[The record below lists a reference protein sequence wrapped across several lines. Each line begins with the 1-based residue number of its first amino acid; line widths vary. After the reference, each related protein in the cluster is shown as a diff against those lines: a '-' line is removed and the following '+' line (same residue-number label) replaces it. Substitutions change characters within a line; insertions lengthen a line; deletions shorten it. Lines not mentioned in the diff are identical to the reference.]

1 MRIGILGP
9 LQVADGHIRGARL
22 RVLLVRLALEPGRVV
37 TSDSLA
43 ADLWEEPPANPV
55 AALHSLVSRL
65 RRELRDG
72 PREGPREGPRGGRH
86 EGLHEG
92 LQGVVVSHPAGY
104 LLDVPPQEV
113 DAVEFERLVRAG
125 RGERDPERAA
135 ALLRSALSLWRGAA
149 LADAADLPFAR
160 VAAARLEE
168 LRLSTLEARVGADL
182 ALADA
187 AAAGAL
193 VAELEEIVAAHPLRE
208 PFHALLMR
216 ALRAAGRR
224 GDALEAFER
233 VRRRLA
239 DELGV
244 DPGQELRAAHLEA
257 LREAP
262 PARAVRAVRGNVP
275 APVSSLVGRQE
286 DVARVRSL
294 LSAAR
299 LVTLTGPGGAGK
311 TRLAVEVAGGLAAAS
326 GVWLVEL
333 VSAGDSAGV
342 VAAVRATVPSGGP
355 EPDGDVAARPAA
367 SSLDALVRG
376 LAGRELVLVLD
387 NCEHVV
393 DGAAAVAEGLLA
405 GVPGLRIL
413 ATSREP
419 LDVPGEHL
427 HPVRPL
433 ALPGDGV
440 DAARALEFPAV
451 ALFAER
457 ASAARPGF
465 VVDDSV
471 VADVVAVCREL
482 DGLPLAIELA
492 AARLRSFTVR
502 QLAEAVGERLALRGG
517 RTAGPRHRTL
527 RAVIGWSW
535 DLLSPE
541 ERVALRRLSVFAGGA
556 TAEAALRV
564 CGAGLETVA
573 GLVDRS
579 LVVVAEPDGPADRVA
594 RTQAAQS
601 EAQIQAAQ
609 RRPAQVRYRLL
620 ETVRAYAAERLEEA
634 GEARAVRDRHLG
646 YFVGTAEE
654 SEPGLRTADQL
665 GLLAMLDAE
674 RGNLDAALGH
684 AVRTGQERQALRL
697 FMARLWAWTVRGRGD
712 EATGWARAIR
722 AVLGEAAPPGLELPH
737 TLCVLLA
744 SDGPYAAPEALR
756 VVEESGHPVALWA
769 WVVGVRPSGGAVDHW
784 RRALAAMRA
793 FGDHEDPWARATGL
807 LMGGI
812 GEFEYGRGRAR
823 AAEGWLREALAGY
836 RALGERWGLSLTLY
850 WLSLAAENRGDAAE
864 ALALLEEAAELAGL
878 LGGLESV
885 PVPLM
890 LRMRL
895 AQLRARTGD
904 LAGAEQELT
913 WAGEVVGRT
922 RDRVAAARVRQ
933 AAGEVARRRGALG
946 EAEDLLTE
954 ALELAG
960 GQAGVPGQFL
970 ATVHVE
976 LARVRAERGDRRAAW
991 RSLRSALESSGRA
1004 GDETVRAMVLEAVAE
1019 WCAAGGDLSRAA
1031 LVAGAARTLRGLDGV
1046 PDGVPHGVP
1055 DGVPGMCPGVCSG
1068 GGAPRPQPRLG
1079 LVRAV
1084 ARAPIEGRD

>member
-9 LQVADGHIRGARL
+9 LRVIGTPIRGARL
-22 RVLLVRLALEPGRVV
+22 RVLLIRLALEPGKVV
-37 TSDSLA
+37 TAEKLTD
-43 ADLWEEPPANPV
+43 DLWEEPPANPA

-65 RRELRDG
+65 RRELQKG
-72 PREGPREGPRGGRH
+72 LQEGSQ
-86 EGLHEG
+86 EGLRG
-92 LQGVVVSHPAGY
+92 AVVSHPAGY
-104 LLDVPPQEV
+104 LLDVPPEAV
-113 DAVEFERLVRAG
+113 DAAEFEHLVRAG
-125 RGERDPERAA
+125 RAERDPRRAA
-135 ALLRSALSLWRGAA
+135 AVLRSALSLWRGTA

-168 LRLSTLEARVGADL
+168 LRLSALEARVTADL
-182 ALADA
+182 AVADVA
-187 AAAGAL
+187 TTGAL
-193 VAELEEIVAAHPLRE
+193 VAELEELVAAHPLRE

-216 ALRAAGRR
+216 ALCAAGRR
-224 GDALEAFER
+224 GDALKTFER

-244 DPGQELRAAHLEA
+244 DPGPELRAAHLEA
-257 LREAP
+257 LRDPPTAP
-262 PARAVRAVRGNVP
+262 AAPARAVRGNVP
-275 APVSSLVGRQE
+275 APVTSLVGRRE

-311 TRLAVEVAGGLAAAS
+311 TRLAVEVAGGLTAAS

-333 VSAGDSAGV
+333 ASAGDPADV
-342 VAAVRATVPSGGP
+342 AAAVRATIPPAAP
-355 EPDGDVAARPAA
+355 EPDGDVARRSAGSP
-367 SSLDALVRG
+367 LDALVEA

-393 DGAAAVAEGLLA
+393 DGVAAVAERLLA
-405 GVPGLRIL
+405 GVPGLRVL

-451 ALFAER
+451 ALFAAR

-465 VVDDSV
+465 AVDESV

-502 QLAEAVGERLALRGG
+502 QLAEAVGERLTLRGG

-527 RAVIGWSW
+527 RAVIDWSW
-535 DLLSPE
+535 DLLSPG
-541 ERVALRRLSVFAGGA
+541 ERVTLRRLSVFAGGA

-573 GLVDRS
+573 ALVDKS
-579 LVVVAEPDGPADRVA
+579 LVVVAEPDGPGGRASR
-594 RTQAAQS
+594 
-601 EAQIQAAQ
+601 
-609 RRPAQVRYRLL
+609 VRYRLL

-646 YFVGTAEE
+646 LFLETAEE
-654 SEPGLRTADQL
+654 SEPGLRTAGQL

-712 EATGWARAIR
+712 EAARWARAIR
-722 AVLGEAAPPGLELPH
+722 AARAIRVARGDAPPPGLELPH
-737 TLCVLLA
+737 TLCALLA
-744 SDGPYAAPEALR
+744 SDGPSASPEALR

-769 WVVGVRPSGGAVDHW
+769 WIVGVRPAGAGVDHW

-793 FGDHEDPWARATGL
+793 FGDHEDPWARATAL

-812 GEFEYGRGRAR
+812 GEFEYGRAGAR

-836 RALGERWGLSLTLY
+836 RALGERWGLSLALY
-850 WLSLAAENRGDAAE
+850 WLSLAAENRGEAAE
-864 ALALLEEAAELAGL
+864 ALTLLEEAAELAGL
-878 LGGLESV
+878 LGGLEAV

-890 LRMRL
+890 LRVRL

-904 LAGAEQELT
+904 LAGADRELAR
-913 WAGEVVGRT
+913 AGEVAGRT
-922 RDRVAAARVRQ
+922 GDRVAAARVRQ
-933 AAGEVARRRGALG
+933 AAGEVARRRGKLG
-946 EAEDLLTE
+946 EAEGLLVG
-954 ALELAG
+954 ALELVG
-960 GQAGVPGQFL
+960 GQAGVPAQFL

-976 LARVRAERGDRRAAW
+976 LARVRAGRGDREGAW

-1019 WCAAGGDLSRAA
+1019 WCAVGGDLSRAA
-1031 LVAGAARTLRGLDGV
+1031 LLAAAARTLRGLDGV
-1046 PDGVPHGVP
+1046 SDGVPNGI
-1055 DGVPGMCPGVCSG
+1055 PGVCSDG
-1068 GGAPRPQPRLG
+1068 GTPRPQPRLRF
-1079 LVRAV
+1079 VRTV

>member
-9 LQVADGHIRGARL
+9 LQVADGHIRGTRL

-65 RRELRDG
+65 RRELR
-72 PREGPREGPRGGRH
+72 EGPR

-125 RGERDPERAA
+125 RAERDPERAA

-149 LADAADLPFAR
+149 LADAADLPFAM

-244 DPGQELRAAHLEA
+244 DPGPELRAAHLEA

-262 PARAVRAVRGNVP
+262 QARAVRVVRGNVP

-333 VSAGDSAGV
+333 ASTGDSAGV

-355 EPDGDVAARPAA
+355 EPDGDVAARPAV
-367 SSLDALVRG
+367 SSLDALVQG

-393 DGAAAVAEGLLA
+393 AGAAAVAEGLLA

-419 LDVPGEHL
+419 LDVSGEHL

-579 LVVVAEPDGPADRVA
+579 LVVVAEPDGPADRA
-594 RTQAAQS
+594 TRT
-601 EAQIQAAQ
+601 QAAQ

-646 YFVGTAEE
+646 YFLETAEE

-712 EATGWARAIR
+712 EAAGWARAVR
-722 AVLGEAAPPGLELPH
+722 PVLGEAAPPGLELPH

-769 WVVGVRPSGGAVDHW
+769 WIVGVRPSGGAVDHW

-836 RALGERWGLSLTLY
+836 RALGERWGLSLSLY
-850 WLSLAAENRGDAAE
+850 WLSLAAENRGDAAK

-890 LRMRL
+890 LRVRL

-904 LAGAEQELT
+904 LVGAERELT

-922 RDRVAAARVRQ
+922 RDLVAAARVRQ

-946 EAEDLLTE
+946 EAEGLLVE
-954 ALELAG
+954 ALELAD

-976 LARVRAERGDRRAAW
+976 LARVRAECGDRREAW

-1046 PDGVPHGVP
+1046 PDAVL
-1055 DGVPGMCPGVCSG
+1055 DGVPGDVPGVCSG
-1068 GGAPRPQPRLG
+1068 GGAPRPQPRLRFG
-1079 LVRAV
+1079 
-1084 ARAPIEGRD
+1084 

>member
-9 LQVADGHIRGARL
+9 LRVTDAHIRGARL
-22 RVLLVRLALEPGRVV
+22 RVLLIRLALEPGKVV
-37 TSDSLA
+37 TAERLVD
-43 ADLWEEPPANPV
+43 DLWEEPPANPV

-65 RRELRDG
+65 RREL
-72 PREGPREGPRGGRH
+72 H
-86 EGLHEG
+86 KGLPS
-92 LQGVVVSHPAGY
+92 VVVSHPAGY
-104 LLDVPPQEV
+104 LLDVPPREI
-113 DAVEFERLVRAG
+113 DAAEFEHLVRAG
-125 RGERDPERAA
+125 RAERDPRRAA
-135 ALLRSALSLWRGAA
+135 AFLRSALSLWRGAA
-149 LADAADLPFAR
+149 LADAAGLPFAR

-168 LRLSTLEARVGADL
+168 LRLSALESRVTADL
-182 ALADA
+182 AVADA
-187 AAAGAL
+187 TAGGAL

-216 ALRAAGRR
+216 ALCAAGRR

-257 LREAP
+257 LRDPPAP
-262 PARAVRAVRGNVP
+262 PASPERTVRGNVP
-275 APVSSLVGRQE
+275 APVTSLVGRRD

-333 VSAGDSAGV
+333 AAAGDPAEV
-342 VAAVRATVPSGGP
+342 AAAVRATVPPTVPPAAP
-355 EPDGDVAARPAA
+355 EPDGDIVERTAA
-367 SSLDALVRG
+367 SPLDALVEA

-393 DGAAAVAEGLLA
+393 DGAAAVAERLLA

-440 DAARALEFPAV
+440 AAAQALEFPAV
-451 ALFAER
+451 TLFAER

-465 VVDDSV
+465 AVDDSV

-502 QLAEAVGERLALRGG
+502 QLAEAVGERLTLRGS

-527 RAVIGWSW
+527 RAVIDWSW
-535 DLLSPE
+535 GLLSPE

-564 CGAGLETVA
+564 CGADLETVA

-579 LVVVAEPDGPADRVA
+579 LVVVVEPDGLADRAA
-594 RTQAAQS
+594 R
-601 EAQIQAAQ
+601 
-609 RRPAQVRYRLL
+609 VRYRLL

-646 YFVGTAEE
+646 FFLASAEE

-665 GLLAMLDAE
+665 RLLAMLDAE

-684 AVRTGQERQALRL
+684 AVRTGQERPALRL
-697 FMARLWAWTVRGRGD
+697 FTARLWAWTVRGRGD
-712 EATGWARAIR
+712 EAAGWARAIR
-722 AVLGEAAPPGLELPH
+722 AALGEDAPPGLELPH
-737 TLCVLLA
+737 MVCVLLA
-744 SDGPYAAPEALR
+744 SDGPYAPPEALR

-769 WVVGVRPSGGAVDHW
+769 WIAGVRPAGGAVEHW

-793 FGDHEDPWARATGL
+793 FEDHEEPWARATAL

-812 GEFEYGRGRAR
+812 GEFEYGRAGAR
-823 AAEGWLREALAGY
+823 AAEAWLREALAGY

-850 WLSLAAENRGDAAE
+850 WLSLAAENRGDAGE
-864 ALALLEEAAELAGL
+864 ALTLLEEAAELAGL
-878 LGGLESV
+878 IGGMEAV

-890 LRMRL
+890 LRVRL

-904 LAGAEQELT
+904 LAGAELELAH
-913 WAGEVVGRT
+913 AGEVAGRT
-922 RDRVAAARVRQ
+922 GDRLASARVRQ
-933 AAGEVARRRGALG
+933 AAGEVARRRGVFG
-946 EAEDLLTE
+946 EAEGLLVE
-954 ALELAG
+954 ALELVG
-960 GQAGVPGQFL
+960 GQAGVPAQFL
-970 ATVHVE
+970 ATVHAE
-976 LARVRAERGDRRAAW
+976 LARVRAERGDRQAAW
-991 RSLRSALESSGRA
+991 RSLRSALEWSGRA

-1019 WCAAGGDLSRAA
+1019 WCAGGGDLSRAA
-1031 LVAGAARTLRGLDGV
+1031 LLAGAARTLRGLEGTSRV
-1046 PDGVPHGVP
+1046 R
-1055 DGVPGMCPGVCSG
+1055 SG
-1068 GGAPRPQPRLG
+1068 R
-1079 LVRAV
+1079 
-1084 ARAPIEGRD
+1084 

>member
-9 LQVADGHIRGARL
+9 LRVTGTPIRGARL
-22 RVLLVRLALEPGRVV
+22 RVLLIRLALEPGKVV
-37 TSDSLA
+37 TAEKLA
-43 ADLWEEPPANPV
+43 DDLWEEPPANPA

-65 RRELRDG
+65 RRELQK
-72 PREGPREGPRGGRH
+72 
-86 EGLHEG
+86 G
-92 LQGVVVSHPAGY
+92 LQEESQEELRGAVVSHPAGY
-104 LLDVPPQEV
+104 LLDVPPEAV
-113 DAVEFERLVRAG
+113 DAAEFEHLLRAG
-125 RGERDPERAA
+125 RAERDPRRAA
-135 ALLRSALSLWRGAA
+135 AVLRSALSLWRGAA

-168 LRLSTLEARVGADL
+168 LRLSALEARVTADL
-182 ALADA
+182 AVAGA
-187 AAAGAL
+187 AAPGAL
-193 VAELEEIVAAHPLRE
+193 VAELEELVAAHPLRE

-216 ALRAAGRR
+216 ALCAAGRR
-224 GDALEAFER
+224 GDALKTFER

-244 DPGQELRAAHLEA
+244 DPGPELRAAHLEA
-257 LREAP
+257 LRDP
-262 PARAVRAVRGNVP
+262 PATPAAPTRAVRGNVP
-275 APVSSLVGRQE
+275 APVTSLVGRRE
-286 DVARVRSL
+286 DVARVRGL

-311 TRLAVEVAGGLAAAS
+311 TRLAVEVAGGLTAAS

-333 VSAGDSAGV
+333 ASAGDPAD
-342 VAAVRATVPSGGP
+342 VAAAVHATIPPAAP
-355 EPDGDVAARPAA
+355 EPDGDVARRPAG
-367 SSLDALVRG
+367 SPLDALVEA

-393 DGAAAVAEGLLA
+393 DGVAAVAERLLA
-405 GVPGLRIL
+405 GVPGLRVL

-433 ALPGDGV
+433 ALPGVGV

-451 ALFAER
+451 ALFAAR

-465 VVDDSV
+465 AVDESV

-502 QLAEAVGERLALRGG
+502 QLAEAVGERLTLRGG

-527 RAVIGWSW
+527 RAVIDWSW
-535 DLLSPE
+535 DLLSPG

-573 GLVDRS
+573 ALVDKS
-579 LVVVAEPDGPADRVA
+579 LVVVAEPDGPGGRASR
-594 RTQAAQS
+594 
-601 EAQIQAAQ
+601 
-609 RRPAQVRYRLL
+609 VRYRLL

-634 GEARAVRDRHLG
+634 GEAQAVRDRHLSL
-646 YFVGTAEE
+646 FLETAEE

-684 AVRTGQERQALRL
+684 AVRTGRERQALRL

-712 EATGWARAIR
+712 EAARWARAIR
-722 AVLGEAAPPGLELPH
+722 AARGDAPPPGLELPH
-737 TLCVLLA
+737 TLCALLA
-744 SDGPYAAPEALR
+744 SGGPSASPEALR

-769 WVVGVRPSGGAVDHW
+769 WIVGVRPAGAGVDHW

-793 FGDHEDPWARATGL
+793 FGDHEDPWARATAL

-812 GEFEYGRGRAR
+812 GEFEYGRAGAR

-836 RALGERWGLSLTLY
+836 RALGERWGLSLALY
-850 WLSLAAENRGDAAE
+850 WLSLAAENRGQAAE
-864 ALALLEEAAELAGL
+864 ALTLLEEAAELAGL
-878 LGGLESV
+878 LGGMEAV

-890 LRMRL
+890 LRVRL

-904 LAGAEQELT
+904 LAGADRELAR
-913 WAGEVVGRT
+913 AGEVAGRT
-922 RDRVAAARVRQ
+922 GDRVAAARVRQ
-933 AAGEVARRRGALG
+933 AAGEVARRRGELG
-946 EAEDLLTE
+946 EAEGLLVGALDLV
-954 ALELAG
+954 G

-976 LARVRAERGDRRAAW
+976 LARVRAGRGDREAAW

-1004 GDETVRAMVLEAVAE
+1004 GDETVRATVLEAVAE
-1019 WCAAGGDLSRAA
+1019 WCAVGGDLSRAA
-1031 LVAGAARTLRGLDGV
+1031 LLAGAARSLRGLDGV
-1046 PDGVPHGVP
+1046 PDGVPG
-1055 DGVPGMCPGVCSG
+1055 DVPGSCPGVCAGVCSDG
-1068 GGAPRPQPRLG
+1068 ETPRPQPRLRF
-1079 LVRAV
+1079 VRTV

>member
-9 LQVADGHIRGARL
+9 LRVTGTPIRGARL
-22 RVLLVRLALEPGRVV
+22 RVLLIRLALEPGKVV
-37 TSDSLA
+37 TAETLA
-43 ADLWEEPPANPV
+43 DDLWEEPPANPA

-65 RRELRDG
+65 RRELQK
-72 PREGPREGPRGGRH
+72 
-86 EGLHEG
+86 G
-92 LQGVVVSHPAGY
+92 LQEESQEELRGAVVSHPAGY
-104 LLDVPPQEV
+104 LLDVPPEAV
-113 DAVEFERLVRAG
+113 DAAEFEHLLRAG
-125 RGERDPERAA
+125 RAERDPRRAA
-135 ALLRSALSLWRGAA
+135 AVLRSALSLWRGAA

-168 LRLSTLEARVGADL
+168 LRLSALEARVTADL
-182 ALADA
+182 AVAGA
-187 AAAGAL
+187 AAPGAL
-193 VAELEEIVAAHPLRE
+193 VAELEELVAAHPLRE

-216 ALRAAGRR
+216 ALCAAGRR
-224 GDALEAFER
+224 GDALKTFER

-244 DPGQELRAAHLEA
+244 DPGPELRAAHLEA
-257 LREAP
+257 LRDP
-262 PARAVRAVRGNVP
+262 PATPAAPTRAVRGNVP
-275 APVSSLVGRQE
+275 APVTSLVGRRE
-286 DVARVRSL
+286 DVARVRGL

-311 TRLAVEVAGGLAAAS
+311 TRLAVEVAGGLTAAS

-333 VSAGDSAGV
+333 ASAGDPADV
-342 VAAVRATVPSGGP
+342 AAAVRATIPPAAP
-355 EPDGDVAARPAA
+355 EPDGDVARRPAG
-367 SSLDALVRG
+367 SPLDALVEA

-393 DGAAAVAEGLLA
+393 DGVAAVAERLLA
-405 GVPGLRIL
+405 GVPGLRVL

-433 ALPGDGV
+433 ALPGVGA

-451 ALFAER
+451 ALFAAR

-465 VVDDSV
+465 AVDESV

-502 QLAEAVGERLALRGG
+502 QLAEAVGERLTLRGG

-527 RAVIGWSW
+527 RAVIDWSW
-535 DLLSPE
+535 DLLSPG

-573 GLVDRS
+573 ALVDKS
-579 LVVVAEPDGPADRVA
+579 LVVVAEPDGPGGRASR
-594 RTQAAQS
+594 
-601 EAQIQAAQ
+601 
-609 RRPAQVRYRLL
+609 VRYRLL

-634 GEARAVRDRHLG
+634 GEAQAVRDRHLSL
-646 YFVGTAEE
+646 FLETAEE

-684 AVRTGQERQALRL
+684 AVRTGRERQALRL

-712 EATGWARAIR
+712 EAARWARAIR
-722 AVLGEAAPPGLELPH
+722 AARGDAPPPGLELPH
-737 TLCVLLA
+737 TLCALLA
-744 SDGPYAAPEALR
+744 SGGPSASPEALR

-769 WVVGVRPSGGAVDHW
+769 WIVGVRPAGAGVDHW

-793 FGDHEDPWARATGL
+793 FGDHEDPWARATAL

-812 GEFEYGRGRAR
+812 GEFEYGRAGAR

-836 RALGERWGLSLTLY
+836 RALGERWGLSLALY
-850 WLSLAAENRGDAAE
+850 WLSLAAENRGQAAE
-864 ALALLEEAAELAGL
+864 ALTLLEEAAELAGL
-878 LGGLESV
+878 LGGMEAV

-890 LRMRL
+890 LRVRL

-904 LAGAEQELT
+904 LAGADRELAR
-913 WAGEVVGRT
+913 AGEVAGRT
-922 RDRVAAARVRQ
+922 GDRVAAARVRQ
-933 AAGEVARRRGALG
+933 AAGEVARRRGELG
-946 EAEDLLTE
+946 EAEGLLVGALDLV
-954 ALELAG
+954 G

-976 LARVRAERGDRRAAW
+976 LARVRAGRGDREAAW

-1004 GDETVRAMVLEAVAE
+1004 GDETVRATVLEAVAE
-1019 WCAAGGDLSRAA
+1019 WCAVGGDLSRAA
-1031 LVAGAARTLRGLDGV
+1031 LLAGAARSLRGLDGV
-1046 PDGVPHGVP
+1046 SDGVS
-1055 DGVPGMCPGVCSG
+1055 DGVPGDVPGSCPGVCAGVCSDG
-1068 GGAPRPQPRLG
+1068 GTPRPQPRLRF
-1079 LVRAV
+1079 VRTV

>member
-9 LQVADGHIRGARL
+9 LRVTGGDIKGARL
-22 RVLLVRLALEPGRVV
+22 RVLLIRLALAPGRVV
-37 TSDSLA
+37 TAESLA
-43 ADLWEEPPANPV
+43 EDLWEEPPANPV

-65 RRELRDG
+65 RRELRHQG
-72 PREGPREGPRGGRH
+72 VH
-86 EGLHEG
+86 EGSHG
-92 LQGVVVSHPAGY
+92 TVVSHPAGY
-104 LLDVPPQEV
+104 LLDVPPEEV

-125 RGERDPERAA
+125 RAERDPRRAA
-135 ALLRSALSLWRGAA
+135 AVLRSALALWRGAA
-149 LADAADLPFAR
+149 LADAAGLPFAQ

-168 LRLSTLEARVGADL
+168 LRLCALEARVAADL
-182 ALADA
+182 AVADTA
-187 AAAGAL
+187 ADTAVDTAAAGAL
-193 VAELEEIVAAHPLRE
+193 VAELEEVVAAHPLRE

-216 ALRAAGRR
+216 ALCAAGRR

-244 DPGQELRAAHLEA
+244 DPGPELRAAHLEA
-257 LREAP
+257 LRYAP
-262 PARAVRAVRGNVP
+262 PEKPVRAAVRGNVP
-275 APVSSLVGRQE
+275 APVTSLVGRRE
-286 DVARVRSL
+286 DVARVRGL

-333 VSAGDSAGV
+333 AAAGDAADV
-342 VAAVRATVPSGGP
+342 VAAVRATVPAATP
-355 EPDGDVAARPAA
+355 ERDGDVAARPAL
-367 SSLDALVRG
+367 SPLDALVEA

-393 DGAAAVAEGLLA
+393 DGAAALAERLLA

-433 ALPGDGV
+433 ALPGDDV

-451 ALFAER
+451 ALFVAR

-471 VADVVAVCREL
+471 VTDVVAVCRQL

-492 AARLRSFTVR
+492 AARLRSFTMR

-517 RTAGPRHRTL
+517 RTAGPRHRSL
-527 RAVIGWSW
+527 RAVIEWSW
-535 DLLSPE
+535 DLLSPQ

-564 CGAGLETVA
+564 CGAGLETVTC
-573 GLVDRS
+573 LVDRS
-579 LVVVAEPDGPADRVA
+579 LVVVAEPEGTADRA
-594 RTQAAQS
+594 
-601 EAQIQAAQ
+601 
-609 RRPAQVRYRLL
+609 AQVRYRLL

-646 YFVGTAEE
+646 YFVEVAEAA
-654 SEPGLRTADQL
+654 EPGLRTAEQL
-665 GLLAMLDAE
+665 RLLAMLDAE

-684 AVRTGQERQALRL
+684 AVRTGQKGQALRL

-712 EATGWARAIR
+712 EAARWARAIR
-722 AVLGEAAPPGLELPH
+722 AVLGEAAPHGLELPH
-737 TLCVLLA
+737 ALCVLLA
-744 SDGPYAAPEALR
+744 SDEPYASPEAMR

-769 WVVGVRPSGGAVDHW
+769 WIVGVRPSGGAVDHW

-812 GEFEYGRGRAR
+812 GEFEYGRAGAR
-823 AAEGWLREALAGY
+823 AAEPWLRAALAGY
-836 RALGERWGLSLTLY
+836 RALGERWGLSLALY
-850 WLSLAAENRGDAAE
+850 WLSLVAENRGDAAE
-864 ALALLEEAAELAGL
+864 ALTLLEEAAELAGL
-878 LGGLESV
+878 LGGMEA
-885 PVPLM
+885 VPLPMM
-890 LRMRL
+890 LRVRL

-904 LAGAEQELT
+904 VVGAERELVLAGEA
-913 WAGEVVGRT
+913 ADRT
-922 RDRVAAARVRQ
+922 PDRLAAARVRQ
-933 AAGEVARRRGALG
+933 AAGEVARRRGELG
-946 EAEDLLTE
+946 EAERLLVE
-954 ALELAG
+954 ALELVD
-960 GQAGVPGQFL
+960 GQADVPGQFL
-970 ATVHVE
+970 STVHVE
-976 LARVRAERGDRRAAW
+976 LARVRAELGDREAAW
-991 RSLRSALESSGRA
+991 RSLRSALVSSGRA

-1019 WCAAGGDLSRAA
+1019 WCAAGGDLPRAA
-1031 LVAGAARTLRGLDGV
+1031 LVAGAARTLRGLDGGSDGGS
-1046 PDGVPHGVP
+1046 DGVHRLERG
-1055 DGVPGMCPGVCSG
+1055 
-1068 GGAPRPQPRLG
+1068 RPKLRL
-1079 LVRAV
+1079 VKAV
-1084 ARAPIEGRD
+1084 ARAPIEGRG

>member
-9 LQVADGHIRGARL
+9 LRVTGAHIRGARL
-22 RVLLVRLALEPGRVV
+22 RVLLIRLALEPGRVV
-37 TSDSLA
+37 A
-43 ADLWEEPPANPV
+43 AERLTGDLWEEPPANPA

-65 RRELRDG
+65 RRELQ
-72 PREGPREGPRGGRH
+72 RGLPGA
-86 EGLHEG
+86 
-92 LQGVVVSHPAGY
+92 VVSHPAGY

-113 DAVEFERLVRAG
+113 DAAEFERLVRSG
-125 RGERDPERAA
+125 RAERDPRRAA
-135 ALLRSALSLWRGAA
+135 VSLRSALSLWRGEA
-149 LADAADLPFAR
+149 LCDAADLPFAR

-168 LRLSTLEARVGADL
+168 LRLSALEARVAADL

-193 VAELEEIVAAHPLRE
+193 VAELEELVAAHPLRE

-244 DPGQELRAAHLEA
+244 DPGPELRAAHLEA
-257 LREAP
+257 LREAS
-262 PARAVRAVRGNVP
+262 PAAAVRAVRRNVP
-275 APVSSLVGRQE
+275 APVTSLVGRRE
-286 DVARVRSL
+286 DVARVRGL

-311 TRLAVEVAGGLAAAS
+311 TRLAVEVAGGLTAAS

-333 VSAGDSAGV
+333 ASAGNSAD
-342 VAAVRATVPSGGP
+342 VAAVVRATVPRAAP

-367 SSLDALVRG
+367 SPLDALVEA

-393 DGAAAVAEGLLA
+393 DGAAAVAERLLA

-433 ALPGDGV
+433 ALPDDGV
-440 DAARALEFPAV
+440 SAARALEFPAV
-451 ALFAER
+451 ELFAAR

-465 VVDDSV
+465 TVDDSV

-502 QLAEAVGERLALRGG
+502 QLAEAVGERLTLRGG

-527 RAVIGWSW
+527 RAVIDWSW
-535 DLLSPE
+535 GLLSPG

-564 CGAGLETVA
+564 CGADLETVA
-573 GLVDRS
+573 CLVDKS
-579 LVVVAEPDGPADRVA
+579 LVVVAEPDGPADRGA
-594 RTQAAQS
+594 R
-601 EAQIQAAQ
+601 
-609 RRPAQVRYRLL
+609 VRYRLL

-646 YFVGTAEE
+646 FFLETAEA

-665 GLLAMLDAE
+665 RLLAMLDAE

-684 AVRTGQERQALRL
+684 AVRTGQERPALRL
-697 FMARLWAWTVRGRGD
+697 FTARLWAWTVRGRGD
-712 EATGWARAIR
+712 EAAGWARAIR
-722 AVLGEAAPPGLELPH
+722 AAPGDAAPPGLEVPH
-737 TLCVLLA
+737 MVCVLLA
-744 SDGPYAAPEALR
+744 SDGPYASPEALR

-769 WVVGVRPSGGAVDHW
+769 WVVGVRPSGGGADHW

-793 FGDHEDPWARATGL
+793 FGDHEDPWARATAL

-812 GEFEYGRGRAR
+812 GEFEYGRAGAR
-823 AAEGWLREALAGY
+823 AAEAWLREALAGY

-878 LGGLESV
+878 IGGLEAV

-890 LRMRL
+890 LRVRL

-904 LAGAEQELT
+904 VAGAERELER
-913 WAGEVVGRT
+913 AREVAVRT
-922 RDRVAAARVRQ
+922 GDRVAAARVRQ

-946 EAEDLLTE
+946 EAEGLLVE

-960 GQAGVPGQFL
+960 GQAGVPEQFL

-976 LARVRAERGDRRAAW
+976 LARVRAERGDREAAW
-991 RSLRSALESSGRA
+991 RSLRSALRSSGRA
-1004 GDETVRAMVLEAVAE
+1004 GDETVRAMVLEAAAE
-1019 WCAAGGDLSRAA
+1019 WCAGGGDLSRAA
-1031 LVAGAARTLRGLDGV
+1031 LLAGAARTLRGLDGV
-1046 PDGVPHGVP
+1046 LGMRVDGT
-1055 DGVPGMCPGVCSG
+1055 
-1068 GGAPRPQPRLG
+1068 AR
-1079 LVRAV
+1079 VRS
-1084 ARAPIEGRD
+1084 RG

>member
-9 LQVADGHIRGARL
+9 LRVTGTQIRGARL
-22 RVLLVRLALEPGRVV
+22 RVLLIRLALEPGRVV
-37 TSDSLA
+37 TAERLA
-43 ADLWEEPPANPV
+43 DDLWEEPPANPA

-65 RRELRDG
+65 RRELR
-72 PREGPREGPRGGRH
+72 
-86 EGLHEG
+86 EGLSG
-92 LQGVVVSHPAGY
+92 AVVSHPAGY

-113 DAVEFERLVRAG
+113 DAAEFEHLVRAG
-125 RGERDPERAA
+125 RAEHDPRRAA
-135 ALLRSALSLWRGAA
+135 DFLRSALSLWRGAA

-160 VAAARLEE
+160 AAAARLEE
-168 LRLSTLEARVGADL
+168 LRLSALKARVTADL
-182 ALADA
+182 AVADA

-193 VAELEEIVAAHPLRE
+193 VAELEELVAAHPLRE

-216 ALRAAGRR
+216 ALCAAGRR
-224 GDALEAFER
+224 GDALETFER

-244 DPGQELRAAHLEA
+244 DPGPELRAAHLEA
-257 LREAP
+257 LRDP
-262 PARAVRAVRGNVP
+262 PAAPASPRRAVRGNVP
-275 APVSSLVGRQE
+275 APVTSLVGRRE

-311 TRLAVEVAGGLAAAS
+311 TRLAVEVAGGLTAAS

-333 VSAGDSAGV
+333 ASAGDPADV
-342 VAAVRATVPSGGP
+342 AAAVRATIPPATP
-355 EPDGDVAARPAA
+355 EPDGDVATRPAA
-367 SSLDALVRG
+367 SPLDALAQA

-393 DGAAAVAEGLLA
+393 DGAAAVAERLLA

-465 VVDDSV
+465 AVDESV

-502 QLAEAVGERLALRGG
+502 QLAEAVGERLTLRGG

-527 RAVIGWSW
+527 RAVIDWSW
-535 DLLSPE
+535 GLLSPG

-564 CGAGLETVA
+564 CGADLETVA
-573 GLVDRS
+573 CLVDKS
-579 LVVVAEPDGPADRVA
+579 LVVVAEPDGPAEAA
-594 RTQAAQS
+594 R
-601 EAQIQAAQ
+601 
-609 RRPAQVRYRLL
+609 VRYRLL

-646 YFVGTAEE
+646 FFLGTAEE

-665 GLLAMLDAE
+665 RLLAMLDAE

-684 AVRTGQERQALRL
+684 AVRTGRERRALRL
-697 FMARLWAWTVRGRGD
+697 FTARLWAWTVRGRGD
-712 EATGWARAIR
+712 EAAGWARAIR
-722 AVLGEAAPPGLELPH
+722 AALGDAAPPGLELSH
-737 TLCVLLA
+737 TLCALLA
-744 SDGPYAAPEALR
+744 SEGPYASPEALR

-769 WVVGVRPSGGAVDHW
+769 WIVGVRPSGGGVEHW

-793 FGDHEDPWARATGL
+793 FGDHEDPWARATAL

-812 GEFEYGRGRAR
+812 GEFEYGRAGAR
-823 AAEGWLREALAGY
+823 AAETWLREALAGY

-864 ALALLEEAAELAGL
+864 ALTLLEEAAELAGL
-878 LGGLESV
+878 IGGVEAV

-890 LRMRL
+890 LRVRL

-904 LAGAEQELT
+904 LAGAERELAR
-913 WAGEVVGRT
+913 AGEVAGRT
-922 RDRVAAARVRQ
+922 GDRVAAARVRQ
-933 AAGEVARRRGALG
+933 AAGEVARRRGELG
-946 EAEDLLTE
+946 EAEGLLVE
-954 ALELAG
+954 ALKLVG
-960 GQAGVPGQFL
+960 GQAGVPAQFL

-976 LARVRAERGDRRAAW
+976 LARVRAERGDREAAW

-1019 WCAAGGDLSRAA
+1019 WCAGGGDLSRAA
-1031 LVAGAARTLRGLDGV
+1031 LLAGAARSLRGLELT
-1046 PDGVPHGVP
+1046 
-1055 DGVPGMCPGVCSG
+1055 S
-1068 GGAPRPQPRLG
+1068 
-1079 LVRAV
+1079 RA
-1084 ARAPIEGRD
+1084 RSSR

>member
-9 LQVADGHIRGARL
+9 LQVTDAHIRGARL
-22 RVLLVRLALEPGRVV
+22 RVLLIRLALEPGKVV
-37 TSDSLA
+37 TARRLA
-43 ADLWEEPPANPV
+43 DDLWEEPPANPA

-65 RRELRDG
+65 RRALDA
-72 PREGPREGPRGGRH
+72 
-86 EGLHEG
+86 GLPDA
-92 LQGVVVSHPAGY
+92 VVSHPAGY

-113 DAVEFERLVRAG
+113 DAAEFERLVRAG
-125 RGERDPERAA
+125 RAERDPRRAA
-135 ALLRSALSLWRGAA
+135 ASLRSALSLWRGAA
-149 LADAADLPFAR
+149 LADAAGLPFAQ

-168 LRLSTLEARVGADL
+168 LRLSALESRVAADL
-182 ALADA
+182 AATDP

-193 VAELEEIVAAHPLRE
+193 VAELKEIVAAHPLRE

-216 ALRAAGRR
+216 ALCAAARR

-244 DPGQELRAAHLEA
+244 DPGPELRVAHLEA
-257 LREAP
+257 LREPP
-262 PARAVRAVRGNVP
+262 PARVAGAAVRGNVP
-275 APVSSLVGRQE
+275 APVTSLVGRRE
-286 DVARVRSL
+286 DVARIRNL

-311 TRLAVEVAGGLAAAS
+311 TRLALEVAGGLAAAA

-333 VSAGDSAGV
+333 ASAGHPAD
-342 VAAVRATVPSGGP
+342 VAVAVRATIPPATP
-355 EPDGDVAARPAA
+355 EPDGDVVRRPAG
-367 SSLDALVRG
+367 SPLDALVG
-376 LAGRELVLVLD
+376 ALAGRELVLVLD

-393 DGAAAVAEGLLA
+393 DGAAAVAQRLLA

-451 ALFAER
+451 ALFAVR

-465 VVDDSV
+465 AVDDSV

-502 QLAEAVGERLALRGG
+502 QLAEAVGERLTLRGS

-527 RAVIGWSW
+527 RAVIDWSW
-535 DLLSPE
+535 GLLSPA

-564 CGAGLETVA
+564 CGADLETVA
-573 GLVDRS
+573 CLVDKS
-579 LVVVAEPDGPADRVA
+579 LVVAAEPDGLADRGE
-594 RTQAAQS
+594 R
-601 EAQIQAAQ
+601 
-609 RRPAQVRYRLL
+609 VRYRLL

-634 GEARAVRDRHLG
+634 GEARAVRDRHLD
-646 YFVGTAEE
+646 FFLETAEE

-665 GLLAMLDAE
+665 RLLAMLDAE

-684 AVRTGQERQALRL
+684 AVRTGRERQALRL
-697 FMARLWAWTVRGRGD
+697 FTARLWAWTVRGRGD
-712 EATGWARAIR
+712 EAAGWARAIR
-722 AVLGEAAPPGLELPH
+722 AAPGEAAPPGLELPH

-744 SDGPYAAPEALR
+744 SDRPYASPEALR

-769 WVVGVRPSGGAVDHW
+769 WVVGVRPSGAGVDHW
-784 RRALAAMRA
+784 RRALAAMRVFA
-793 FGDHEDPWARATGL
+793 DHEDPWARATAL

-812 GEFEYGRGRAR
+812 GEFEYGRAGAR
-823 AAEGWLREALAGY
+823 AAEARLREALAGY

-850 WLSLAAENRGDAAE
+850 WLSLAAENRGEAAE
-864 ALALLEEAAELAGL
+864 ALTLLEEAAELAGL
-878 LGGLESV
+878 VGGLEAV

-890 LRMRL
+890 LRVRL

-904 LAGAEQELT
+904 LAGAERELAR
-913 WAGEVVGRT
+913 AGEVAGRT
-922 RDRVAAARVRQ
+922 GDRVASARVRQ

-946 EAEDLLTE
+946 AAEGLLVE

-960 GQAGVPGQFL
+960 GQAGVPAQFL

-976 LARVRAERGDRRAAW
+976 LARVRAERGDREAAW

-1019 WCAAGGDLSRAA
+1019 WCAGGGDLPRAA
-1031 LVAGAARTLRGLDGV
+1031 LLAGAARTLRGLELT
-1046 PDGVPHGVP
+1046 
-1055 DGVPGMCPGVCSG
+1055 S
-1068 GGAPRPQPRLG
+1068 
-1079 LVRAV
+1079 RA
-1084 ARAPIEGRD
+1084 RSSR

>member
-9 LQVADGHIRGARL
+9 LRVTDAPIRGARL
-22 RVLLVRLALEPGRVV
+22 RVLLIRLALEPGEVV
-37 TSDSLA
+37 TAQRLA
-43 ADLWEEPPANPV
+43 DDLWEEPPANPV

-65 RRELRDG
+65 RRELRKG
-72 PREGPREGPRGGRH
+72 LQ
-86 EGLHEG
+86 EGLRG
-92 LQGVVVSHPAGY
+92 AVVSHPAGY

-113 DAVEFERLVRAG
+113 DAAEFERLVRAG
-125 RGERDPERAA
+125 RAERDPRRAA
-135 ALLRSALSLWRGAA
+135 VLLRSALSLWRGAA

-168 LRLSTLEARVGADL
+168 LRLSALEARTTADL
-182 ALADA
+182 AVADPT
-187 AAAGAL
+187 AAGAL
-193 VAELEEIVAAHPLRE
+193 VAELEETVAAHPLRE
-208 PFHALLMR
+208 PFHALLVR
-216 ALRAAGRR
+216 ALCAAGRR

-233 VRRRLA
+233 VRLRLA

-244 DPGQELRAAHLEA
+244 DPGPELRAAHLEA
-257 LREAP
+257 LREPP
-262 PARAVRAVRGNVP
+262 PARVVRSVRGNVP
-275 APVSSLVGRQE
+275 APVTGLVGRRE

-333 VSAGDSAGV
+333 AAVGDPAA
-342 VAAVRATVPSGGP
+342 VAAVVRATIPPAVPKRDAP
-355 EPDGDVAARPAA
+355 ELDRDVAGRPAA
-367 SSLDALVRG
+367 SPLDALVEA

-393 DGAAAVAEGLLA
+393 GGAAAVAERLLA
-405 GVPGLRIL
+405 GVPGMRIL

-433 ALPGDGV
+433 ALPGCGV

-492 AARLRSFTVR
+492 AARLRSFTLR
-502 QLAEAVGERLALRGG
+502 QLAEAVGERLTLRGS

-527 RAVIGWSW
+527 RAVIDWSW
-535 DLLSPE
+535 GLLSPA

-564 CGAGLETVA
+564 CGADLETVVSLA
-573 GLVDRS
+573 DKS
-579 LVVVAEPDGPADRVA
+579 LVVVAEPDGPADRGE
-594 RTQAAQS
+594 R
-601 EAQIQAAQ
+601 
-609 RRPAQVRYRLL
+609 VRYRLL

-634 GEARAVRDRHLG
+634 GEARAMRDRHLG
-646 YFVGTAEE
+646 FFLESAEE
-654 SEPGLRTADQL
+654 AEPGLRTADQL
-665 GLLAMLDAE
+665 RLLAMLDAE

-684 AVRTGQERQALRL
+684 AVRTGQERPALRL
-697 FMARLWAWTVRGRGD
+697 FTARLWAWTVRGRGD
-712 EATGWARAIR
+712 EAAGWARAIR
-722 AVLGEAAPPGLELPH
+722 AALGEAAPPGLELPH
-737 TLCVLLA
+737 ALCALLA
-744 SDGPYAAPEALR
+744 SDGPYASPEALR

-769 WVVGVRPSGGAVDHW
+769 WVVGARPSGGGVEHW
-784 RRALAAMRA
+784 RRALAAKRA
-793 FGDHEDPWARATGL
+793 FGDHEDPWARATAL

-812 GEFEYGRGRAR
+812 GEFEYGRAGAG
-823 AAEGWLREALAGY
+823 AAEAWLREALAGY
-836 RALGERWGLSLTLY
+836 RALGDRWGLSLTLY

-864 ALALLEEAAELAGL
+864 ALTLLEEAAELAGL
-878 LGGLESV
+878 VGGMEAI

-890 LRMRL
+890 LRVRL

-904 LAGAEQELT
+904 LAGAERELAR
-913 WAGEVVGRT
+913 AGEVAGRT
-922 RDRVAAARVRQ
+922 RDRVALARVRQ

-946 EAEDLLTE
+946 EAEGLLVE

-960 GQAGVPGQFL
+960 GQAGVPAQFL
-970 ATVHVE
+970 ATVQVE
-976 LARVRAERGDRRAAW
+976 LARVRAECGDREAAW

-1019 WCAAGGDLSRAA
+1019 WCAGGGDLSRAA
-1031 LVAGAARTLRGLDGV
+1031 LLAGAARALRGLDRV
-1046 PDGVPHGVP
+1046 
-1055 DGVPGMCPGVCSG
+1055 
-1068 GGAPRPQPRLG
+1068 RP
-1079 LVRAV
+1079 
-1084 ARAPIEGRD
+1084 

>member
-9 LQVADGHIRGARL
+9 LRVTGGHIRGARL
-22 RVLLVRLALEPGRVV
+22 RVLLIRLALEPGRVV
-37 TSDSLA
+37 TAESLA
-43 ADLWEEPPANPV
+43 EDLWEEPPANPV

-65 RRELRDG
+65 RRELRHQG
-72 PREGPREGPRGGRH
+72 AREGLDGA
-86 EGLHEG
+86 
-92 LQGVVVSHPAGY
+92 VVSHPAGY
-104 LLDVPPQEV
+104 LLDVPPEEV
-113 DAVEFERLVRAG
+113 DAVEFERLVRVG
-125 RGERDPERAA
+125 RAERDPLRAA
-135 ALLRSALSLWRGAA
+135 AVLRSALSLWRGAA
-149 LADAADLPFAR
+149 LADAAGLPFAQ

-168 LRLSTLEARVGADL
+168 LRLSALEARVAADL

-187 AAAGAL
+187 AAGTAADAAMGTVADTVADTAAAGAL
-193 VAELEEIVAAHPLRE
+193 VAELEEVVAAHPLRE

-244 DPGQELRAAHLEA
+244 DPGPELRAAHLEA

-262 PARAVRAVRGNVP
+262 PEKAVRTAVRAAAVRGNVP
-275 APVSSLVGRQE
+275 APVTSLVGRRE
-286 DVARVRSL
+286 DVARVRGL

-311 TRLAVEVAGGLAAAS
+311 TRLAVEVAGGLTAAS

-333 VSAGDSAGV
+333 AAAGDTADV
-342 VAAVRATVPSGGP
+342 VAAVRATVPAATP

-367 SSLDALVRG
+367 SPLDALVKALVEA

-393 DGAAAVAEGLLA
+393 DGAAAVAERLLA
-405 GVPGLRIL
+405 GVPGLRVL

-433 ALPGDGV
+433 ALPGDDV

-492 AARLRSFTVR
+492 AARLRSFTMR

-517 RTAGPRHRTL
+517 RTAGPRHRSL
-527 RAVIGWSW
+527 RAVIEWSW

-564 CGAGLETVA
+564 CGVGLETVA
-573 GLVDRS
+573 CLVDRS
-579 LVVVAEPDGPADRVA
+579 LVVVAEPDGPADRPA
-594 RTQAAQS
+594 R
-601 EAQIQAAQ
+601 IQA
-609 RRPAQVRYRLL
+609 AQVRYRLL

-646 YFVGTAEE
+646 YFVEVAEAA
-654 SEPGLRTADQL
+654 EPGLRTAGQL
-665 GLLAMLDAE
+665 RLLAMLDAE

-684 AVRTGQERQALRL
+684 AVRTGQEGRALRL

-712 EATGWARAIR
+712 EAARWARAVR

-744 SDGPYAAPEALR
+744 SDEPYASPEALR

-769 WVVGVRPSGGAVDHW
+769 WIVGVRPSGGAADHW
-784 RRALAAMRA
+784 RRALTAMRT
-793 FGDHEDPWARATGL
+793 FGDHADPWARATGL

-812 GEFEYGRGRAR
+812 GEFEYGRAGAR
-823 AAEGWLREALAGY
+823 AAEPWLRAALAGY
-836 RALGERWGLSLTLY
+836 RALGERWGLSLSLY

-864 ALALLEEAAELAGL
+864 ALTLLEEAAELAGL
-878 LGGLESV
+878 LGGMEAV
-885 PVPLM
+885 PLPLM
-890 LRMRL
+890 LRVRL

-904 LAGAEQELT
+904 LAGAERELT
-913 WAGEVVGRT
+913 WAGEVAGRT

-946 EAEDLLTE
+946 EAEALLAE
-954 ALELAG
+954 ALELVD
-960 GQAGVPGQFL
+960 GQADVPGQFL

-976 LARVRAERGDRRAAW
+976 LARVRAERGDREAAW
-991 RSLRSALESSGRA
+991 RSLRSALVSSGRA

-1019 WCAAGGDLSRAA
+1019 WCAAGGDLPRAA
-1031 LVAGAARTLRGLDGV
+1031 LVAGAARTLRGFDGV
-1046 PDGVPHGVP
+1046 RGD
-1055 DGVPGMCPGVCSG
+1055 VPGGCSDG
-1068 GGAPRPQPRLG
+1068 TSDGAAARPKRRLR

-1084 ARAPIEGRD
+1084 ARAPIEGRG

>member
-9 LQVADGHIRGARL
+9 LRVTGTQIRGARL
-22 RVLLVRLALEPGRVV
+22 RVLLIRLALEPGRVV
-37 TSDSLA
+37 TTERLA
-43 ADLWEEPPANPV
+43 DDLWEEPPANPA

-65 RRELRDG
+65 RRELR
-72 PREGPREGPRGGRH
+72 
-86 EGLHEG
+86 EGLSG
-92 LQGVVVSHPAGY
+92 AVVSHPAGY

-113 DAVEFERLVRAG
+113 DAAEFEHLVRAG
-125 RGERDPERAA
+125 RAERDPRHAA
-135 ALLRSALSLWRGAA
+135 DFLRSALSLWRGAA

-160 VAAARLEE
+160 AAAARLEE
-168 LRLSTLEARVGADL
+168 LRLSALEARVTADL
-182 ALADA
+182 AVADA
-187 AAAGAL
+187 GAAGAL
-193 VAELEEIVAAHPLRE
+193 VAELEELVAAHPLRE

-224 GDALEAFER
+224 GDALDTFER

-244 DPGQELRAAHLEA
+244 DPGPELRAAHLEA
-257 LREAP
+257 LRDP
-262 PARAVRAVRGNVP
+262 PAAPASPQRAVRGNVP
-275 APVSSLVGRQE
+275 APVTRLVGRRE
-286 DVARVRSL
+286 DVGRVRSL

-311 TRLAVEVAGGLAAAS
+311 TRLAVEVAGGLTAAS

-333 VSAGDSAGV
+333 ASAGDPADV
-342 VAAVRATVPSGGP
+342 AAAVRATIPPATP
-355 EPDGDVAARPAA
+355 EPDGDVTTRPAA
-367 SSLDALVRG
+367 SPLDALAEA

-393 DGAAAVAEGLLA
+393 DGAAAVAERLLA

-465 VVDDSV
+465 AVDDSV

-502 QLAEAVGERLALRGG
+502 QLAEAVGERLTLRGG

-527 RAVIGWSW
+527 RAVIDWSW
-535 DLLSPE
+535 GLLSPG
-541 ERVALRRLSVFAGGA
+541 ERVALRRLSVFTGGA

-564 CGAGLETVA
+564 CGADLETVA
-573 GLVDRS
+573 CLADKS
-579 LVVVAEPDGPADRVA
+579 LVVVAEPDGPADRAA
-594 RTQAAQS
+594 R
-601 EAQIQAAQ
+601 
-609 RRPAQVRYRLL
+609 VRYRLL

-646 YFVGTAEE
+646 FFLETAEE

-665 GLLAMLDAE
+665 RLLAMLDAE

-684 AVRTGQERQALRL
+684 AVRTGQEWRALRL
-697 FMARLWAWTVRGRGD
+697 FTARLWAWTVRGRGD
-712 EATGWARAIR
+712 EAAGWARAIR
-722 AVLGEAAPPGLELPH
+722 AVLGDAAPPGLELSH
-737 TLCVLLA
+737 TLCALLA
-744 SDGPYAAPEALR
+744 SEGPYASPEALR

-769 WVVGVRPSGGAVDHW
+769 WIVGVRPSGGGVEHW

-793 FGDHEDPWARATGL
+793 FGDHEDPWARATAL

-812 GEFEYGRGRAR
+812 GEFEYGRAGAG
-823 AAEGWLREALAGY
+823 AAEAWLREALTGY

-850 WLSLAAENRGDAAE
+850 WLSLAAENRDDAAE
-864 ALALLEEAAELAGL
+864 ALTLLEEAAELAGL
-878 LGGLESV
+878 IGGVDAV

-890 LRMRL
+890 LRVRL

-904 LAGAEQELT
+904 LAGAERELAR
-913 WAGEVVGRT
+913 AGEVAGRT
-922 RDRVAAARVRQ
+922 GDRVAAARVRQ
-933 AAGEVARRRGALG
+933 AAGELARRRGALG
-946 EAEDLLTE
+946 EAEGLLVE
-954 ALELAG
+954 ALELVG
-960 GQAGVPGQFL
+960 GQAGVPAQFL

-976 LARVRAERGDRRAAW
+976 LARVRAGRGDREAAW

-1019 WCAAGGDLSRAA
+1019 WCAGGGDLSRAA
-1031 LVAGAARTLRGLDGV
+1031 LLAGAARSLRGLELTSRV
-1046 PDGVPHGVP
+1046 RS
-1055 DGVPGMCPGVCSG
+1055 SG
-1068 GGAPRPQPRLG
+1068 
-1079 LVRAV
+1079 
-1084 ARAPIEGRD
+1084 